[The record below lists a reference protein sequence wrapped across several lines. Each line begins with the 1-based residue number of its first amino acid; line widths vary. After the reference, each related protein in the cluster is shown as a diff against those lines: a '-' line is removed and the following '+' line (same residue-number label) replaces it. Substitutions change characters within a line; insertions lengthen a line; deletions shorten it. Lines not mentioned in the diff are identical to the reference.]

1 MYILCNFKTKFQL
14 TGVDILPEKVKKK
27 MAIDMKI
34 FIVVCIV
41 VVLILGAAI
50 VYIVMPKDIAKVKN
64 NRVTNSEFTYYY
76 SMSYQQLYSYYLIG
90 QLDEQTLVE
99 LAKQQALSQAVEIEY
114 LLQEAE
120 KEGFTVSKDEID
132 EAWNEVDSSLKTTA
146 AEYGISMNTLS
157 RQYFGVKY
165 NQAKNIFKD
174 SVKAQKYYEKLISD
188 MQADEEE
195 LKAYYEENKESFDYN
210 TVRHILIKVDKNAED
225 SVVEEKKK
233 TAQSIL
239 DRVNNGEDFAE
250 LAKEY
255 SEDTG
260 SAENGGLYDVKKGQM
275 VQEFEEW
282 TFSHEVGDT
291 GLIKTV
297 HGFHVM
303 KLEGI
308 TNTFD
313 ALKDTVANSFKIN
326 KYQTALQETLSNGEY
341 QVEIKDAYYEFTG
354 M

>member
-1 MYILCNFKTKFQL
+1 M
-14 TGVDILPEKVKKK
+14 PEKVKKK